1 MGLFHS
7 GMNYWQKK
15 SLSDRLHKQGRYAP
29 TPVPE
34 LPRPIPTQPAASPA
48 GGKSTQLKPKIEVPG
63 IRHRVASIRRATK
76 IPWPDKET
84 LAKLLWEKPATQI
97 AAELGVSDT
106 AVKKHCRQLGI
117 TKPPRGYWAKLAAKS

>member
-15 SLSDRLHKQGRYAP
+15 SLSERIHKQGRYAP
-29 TPVPE
+29 AAE
-34 LPRPIPTQPAASPA
+34 LPGQIPAVTSKSPIRKNSSQAQA
-48 GGKSTQLKPKIEVPG
+48 
-63 IRHRVASIRRATK
+63 ATK
-76 IPWPDKET
+76 ITPIRQPTAPFRHATKIQWPEKEH
-84 LAKLLWEKPATQI
+84 LAKLLWEKPSTLI

-117 TKPPRGYWAKLAAKS
+117 TKPPRGYWAKRAAKG

>member
-15 SLSDRLHKQGRYAP
+15 SLSDRIHKQGRYAP
-29 TPVPE
+29 APE
-34 LPRPIPTQPAASPA
+34 LPRQIPVAVP
-48 GGKSTQLKPKIEVPG
+48 KSTASEKSSKPEPANKVPA
-63 IRHRVASIRRATK
+63 IRQRAASIRRTTK
-76 IPWPDKET
+76 ISWPEKEF
-84 LAKLLWEKPATQI
+84 LAKLIWEIPTTQI

-117 TKPPRGYWAKLAAKS
+117 TKPPRGYWAKQAAKR